1 MQHSPFAAVRF
12 HQNVA
17 PGSQGSIPTNAS
29 QRKMP
34 CAIRALSM
42 SNESFEIPVICSTGL
57 EENRRPQLY
66 FDTVFLFQ
74 PVRVFKKVRY
84 VVQFHNPDD
93 EFDCDRRDP
102 WMGLGGNWTRRDS
115 ADKIDMYEILG
126 NKEMNWQE
134 VNMKESF
141 KPNIIVFFG
150 FKIHKNCSNF
160 NPPVLYYDLLA
171 NPPFVW

>member
-12 HQNVA
+12 HQNIA
-17 PGSQGSIPTNAS
+17 HLSRGSIPTNAS

-42 SNESFEIPVICSTGL
+42 SNESFEIPGICSTGL
-57 EENRRPQLY
+57 EENRRPQLC

-74 PVRVFKKVRY
+74 PVRVFNKVRY

-102 WMGLGGNWTRRDS
+102 WMDWGYRGIWTRRDS
-115 ADKIDMYEILG
+115 ADKSDMYEILG

-134 VNMKESF
+134 VNMKESNRALDSRF
-141 KPNIIVFFG
+141 KRNLTCTLWYSTTTCWQ
-150 FKIHKNCSNF
+150 IHH
-160 NPPVLYYDLLA
+160 LYG
-171 NPPFVW
+171 N

>member
-1 MQHSPFAAVRF
+1 M
-12 HQNVA
+12 
-17 PGSQGSIPTNAS
+17 
-29 QRKMP
+29 
-34 CAIRALSM
+34 
-42 SNESFEIPVICSTGL
+42 
-57 EENRRPQLY
+57 
-66 FDTVFLFQ
+66 
-74 PVRVFKKVRY
+74 
-84 VVQFHNPDD
+84 QFHNPDD